1 MGPLGS
7 GYPPPSMR
15 PPGSYKIASRNR
27 ALDAFLDP
35 QVRGARR
42 VRRILQS
49 LRDEIVEGAAD
60 GLRIRRVFSSPREI
74 FRLELELP
82 ELGYQRTTL
91 LDRDA
96 LEELLAA
103 EDVRARVRQ
112 RLSNG

>member
-1 MGPLGS
+1 MGALGS
-7 GYPPPSMR
+7 GYPPASMR

-35 QVRGARR
+35 QVRCARR